1 MESDLVYYRRRAAEE
16 AAAAAVAEHVKVRQV
31 HLELARRYEEHV
43 AVLEPEP
50 ARAGLRLVTA
60 A

>member
-1 MESDLVYYRRRAAEE
+1 MELDLVYYRRRAAEE
-16 AAAAAVAEHVKVRQV
+16 AAAAAAAEHVRVRQV

-43 AVLEPEP
+43 ALLEAEP
-50 ARAGLRLVTA
+50 GRVPLHLVTA

>member
-1 MESDLVYYRRRAAEE
+1 MESDLTYYRRRAAEE
-16 AAAAAVAEHVKVRQV
+16 AAEAAVAEHIKVRQV
-31 HLELARRYEEHV
+31 HLELARHYAERV
-43 AVLEPEP
+43 TTLESES

>member
-16 AAAAAVAEHVKVRQV
+16 SAAAAEAGHVKVRQV
-31 HLELARRYEEHV
+31 HLDLARRYAERV
-43 AVLEPEP
+43 AALESEP
-50 ARAGLRLVTA
+50 VRTGLRLVSA